1 MGSENVENKDNMKV
15 KITKGGECQ
24 CKDDIFLVKRKKQ
37 MKFTSGNNIF
47 LEQLHTPSP
56 HVVTYQ
62 FLKYLPDH
70 LH

>member
-24 CKDDIFLVKRKKQ
+24 CKDDTFLVKRKKQ

-47 LEQLHTPSP
+47 LE
-56 HVVTYQ
+56 
-62 FLKYLPDH
+62 
-70 LH
+70 